1 MLFYGQQL
9 TSKVSMQLVPTQQT
23 QKDLSGLS
31 RCRAAHACPILR
43 GMHVSLM
50 FGSLLLEF
58 IGGINIVQIKQ
69 MVEVLINRAELMP
82 MDETI
87 DQHQERKTSEN
98 TIVETDRT
106 SELGLFK
113 GCFNKQ
119 PLRHLQFNEEDRI
132 YRCSRCAHEY
142 VRFSGPM
149 CINCGTDFEG
159 DEEEI
164 DADDFSDVD
173 AEFGYHVDLDA
184 ESDDDDDDGDDDDD
198 DAELEDIDSGAEGPY
213 FLGEQASPLVTH
225 LGHANVLAWGSAR
238 IIRGPR
244 GASISSNSENSED
257 EEETES
263 MHDFIEDDENGYGEP
278 GSYHSPG
285 SASHVSLSSRGPES
299 VIDDNDN
306 GDADESSDEGGA
318 VSTGRRRAQAV
329 WAAAR
334 GTPSVVTL
342 SDSTSTSE
350 AGDLAEESR
359 RLHESGWSPLE
370 QEPDS
375 DYGEHQPFVA
385 HGGSVD
391 SDTDTTVGNQA
402 SDEEDD
408 DRHRENG
415 SATPVWAT
423 SQAAEPH
430 FYHGGRAQSIQS
442 HSTEDQSDVDGYDS
456 DVHETNFTDREG
468 DVEMSVSPVSSRRN
482 SIASGTRDRR
492 ARRSVEIL
500 GSANTICEIEDDSS
514 DGTVQPANR
523 RRRAPRYFRH
533 SYTPGYDPRISMM
546 FAQHQL
552 DLRDVTARQSPYFEP
567 APRSRTTTSYRLL
580 PARGSGSSNHPYT
593 PPAVILTS
601 VSNRPNRVQRQYPR
615 RYFN

>member
-1 MLFYGQQL
+1 MFPLCSVLYFLRSLVEL
-9 TSKVSMQLVPTQQT
+9 T
-23 QKDLSGLS
+23 
-31 RCRAAHACPILR
+31 
-43 GMHVSLM
+43 
-50 FGSLLLEF
+50 F
-58 IGGINIVQIKQ
+58 VQIKQ
-69 MVEVLINRAELMP
+69 TVEVLINRAELMP

-87 DQHQERKTSEN
+87 DQHQERKISES
-98 TIVETDRT
+98 TIVETDRA

-113 GCFNKQ
+113 GCFSKQ
-119 PLRHLQFNEEDRI
+119 PLSHLQFNEEDRV
-132 YRCSRCAHEY
+132 YQCRTCGHEY
-142 VRFSGPM
+142 IDGPV
-149 CINCGTDFEG
+149 CENCGTDFEG

-164 DADDFSDVD
+164 HRDGFSDVD
-173 AEFGYHVDLDA
+173 ADLLIDELGYPVDLDA
-184 ESDDDDDDGDDDDD
+184 ESDDEDEDEDEDDEDDDD
-198 DAELEDIDSGAEGPY
+198 ELEDIHSVVQGPE
-213 FLGEQASPLVTH
+213 FFGEQGSPLVTH
-225 LGHANVLAWGSAR
+225 LGHHEPNVLAWGSSR

-244 GASISSNSENSED
+244 GASISSNSENTED

-263 MHDFIEDDENGYGEP
+263 MRDFIEDDENGYGEP
-278 GSYHSPG
+278 GPYHSPG

-299 VIDDNDN
+299 IIDDN
-306 GDADESSDEGGA
+306 DADESSDEGGA
-318 VSTGRRRAQAV
+318 VSTGRRRAA

-334 GTPSVVTL
+334 GTPSVVTV
-342 SDSTSTSE
+342 SDSESTSE

-359 RLHESGWSPLE
+359 RLQESGWSPLE

-423 SQAAEPH
+423 SQATEPH
-430 FYHGGRAQSIQS
+430 FYYGGRAQSIQS
-442 HSTEDQSDVDGYDS
+442 HSTEDQSDVDEYDS
-456 DVHETNFTDREG
+456 DVHETNFTDPEG

-482 SIASGTRDRR
+482 STTSGPPDRR
-492 ARRSVEIL
+492 VRRSVEIL
-500 GSANTICEIEDDSS
+500 GPTNTICEIEDDSS

-533 SYTPGYDPRISMM
+533 SHTPGYDPRISMM

-567 APRSRTTTSYRLL
+567 APRSRTATSYRLL
-580 PARGSGSSNHPYT
+580 PARGSGPSIHPYAS
-593 PPAVILTS
+593 PAVILTS

>member
-1 MLFYGQQL
+1 VEL
-9 TSKVSMQLVPTQQT
+9 TFVK
-23 QKDLSGLS
+23 
-31 RCRAAHACPILR
+31 
-43 GMHVSLM
+43 
-50 FGSLLLEF
+50 
-58 IGGINIVQIKQ
+58 IKQ

-87 DQHQERKTSEN
+87 DQHQERKTSET
-98 TIVETDRT
+98 TIVETDRV

-113 GCFNKQ
+113 GCFSKQ
-119 PLRHLQFNEEDRI
+119 PLGRLQFCEEDGI
-132 YRCSRCAHEY
+132 YRCLGCSHEY
-142 VRFSGPM
+142 ISGPM
-149 CINCGTDFEG
+149 CENCGMDFQGE
-159 DEEEI
+159 EEEI
-164 DADDFSDVD
+164 DIDGFSDVD
-173 AEFGYHVDLDA
+173 ADLSIDDFGYHVDLDA
-184 ESDDDDDDGDDDDD
+184 ESDDDDD
-198 DAELEDIDSGAEGPY
+198 AELEDIDSVAQGPG
-213 FLGEQASPLVTH
+213 FFGEQGSPLVTH
-225 LGHANVLAWGSAR
+225 LGPNVLAWGPAR

-244 GASISSNSENSED
+244 AASISSNSENSED

-263 MHDFIEDDENGYGEP
+263 MRDFIEDDENGYGEP

-299 VIDDNDN
+299 VIDDN

-318 VSTGRRRAQAV
+318 VSTGRRRAQAL

-334 GTPSVVTL
+334 GTPSVVTV
-342 SDSTSTSE
+342 SDSASTSE

-359 RLHESGWSPLE
+359 RLQESGWSPLE

-423 SQAAEPH
+423 SEAAKPH
-430 FYHGGRAQSIQS
+430 FYHGGHAQSIQS
-442 HSTEDQSDVDGYDS
+442 RSTEDESDVDGYDS
-456 DVHETNFTDREG
+456 DVQETNFTDREG
-468 DVEMSVSPVSSRRN
+468 DVEMSVSPISSRRN
-482 SIASGTRDRR
+482 STASGTPDRR

-500 GSANTICEIEDDSS
+500 GQANTIYEIEDDSS

-533 SYTPGYDPRISMM
+533 SHTPGYDPRISMM

-552 DLRDVTARQSPYFEP
+552 DLRDVTARQSPYFDP
-567 APRSRTTTSYRLL
+567 APRPRTTTSYRLL
-580 PARGSGSSNHPYT
+580 PARGSGSSNHPNT
-593 PPAVILTS
+593 LPAVILAS